1 MDLERQRLFSMM
13 EMGNN
18 YFAKSDNGGGAY
30 FFLRGK
36 LRGNLFFFGPKITV
50 FLGGVSVNPGHSL
63 IIETGTYLRRA
74 KKNRRK
80 VA

>member
-1 MDLERQRLFSMM
+1 MDLGRQRLFSMM

-18 YFAKSDNGGGAY
+18 YFAKSDNGGAY
-30 FFLRGK
+30 FFAGQIKGK
-36 LRGNLFFFGPKITV
+36 LVFFGPKITV